1 MTPRPRPRPAP
12 GARKRARGPM
22 RKSRRTITHVHPQS
36 VLKLS
41 IFMYSCF
48 FVVWLL
54 FAAILYNLVAST
66 GVIDA
71 MTEIINVFG
80 TEGDEFKFTFGV
92 AMKWAIVLGILGVV
106 IGSLVNAALAF
117 LYNVANDVVGG
128 VQLTFSEKDE

>member
-1 MTPRPRPRPAP
+1 MTPRPRPRPA
-12 GARKRARGPM
+12 GGTRKRVRVPM
-22 RKSRRTITHVHPQS
+22 RRSKRTITYIHPLS

-41 IFMYSCF
+41 LFMYSCF

-71 MTEIINVFG
+71 LTEIINVFG
-80 TEGDEFKFTFGV
+80 SEGSEFVFTFGV
-92 AMKWAIVLGILGVV
+92 AMKWAILLGILGVV

-128 VQLTFSEKDE
+128 VQLTFSERDE